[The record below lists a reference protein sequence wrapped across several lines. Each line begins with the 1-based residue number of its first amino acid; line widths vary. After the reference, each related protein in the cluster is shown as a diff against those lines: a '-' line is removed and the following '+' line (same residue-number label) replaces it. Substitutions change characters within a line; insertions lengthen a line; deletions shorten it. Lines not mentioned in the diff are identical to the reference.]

1 MEGWGRYF
9 FLSVGACI
17 TLYEKGGW
25 RPEHCDLCVCGGGG
39 GKVDEVAECL
49 VTWGGGG
56 GFNLNQ
62 QMIFVYV
69 FTLPKH
75 YHSVP

>member
-1 MEGWGRYF
+1 MKRAGRGQTI
-9 FLSVGACI
+9 VI
-17 TLYEKGGW
+17 W
-25 RPEHCDLCVCGGGG
+25 VCVCVWGGG
-39 GKVDEVAECL
+39 GKVGEVAECL